1 LGHDQYFASPLP
13 TLQKNEYLKHKWT
26 HWWLIAPPY
35 SGTWAGNIGVD
46 CEGVGCPRE
55 LFAMIYPVERW
66 VSDAN
71 ATTLASYMIAGPDGL
86 GDCYWL
92 EPLAWTIEAH
102 GTTRWVDV
110 RKE

>member
-1 LGHDQYFASPLP
+1 
-13 TLQKNEYLKHKWT
+13 
-26 HWWLIAPPY
+26 
-35 SGTWAGNIGVD
+35 
-46 CEGVGCPRE
+46 
-55 LFAMIYPVERW
+55 MIYPVERW